1 VEIWKK
7 QKWDIKEN
15 KRDMRRQQMRTAK
28 VDRKTKETD
37 IKVTLNLDGEGKY
50 TIDTSIPFLDHMLS
64 LMCRHG
70 LFDMKIKA
78 KGDIDV
84 DYHHTV
90 EDIGIVFGKTV
101 KQALANMKGI
111 SRYGQASVPMD
122 EAIASVSLD
131 ISGRP
136 YLVYK
141 VEFPKRSKIKNFD
154 PDLIE
159 DFLQA
164 FVSNSGITL
173 HVESPYGRNTH
184 HIIEAIFKALGRAL
198 KHAVLIDPRVKGVPS
213 TKKCLG

>member
-1 VEIWKK
+1 LSLSKMG
-7 QKWDIKEN
+7 IKF
-15 KRDMRRQQMRTAK
+15 KMRTAR
-28 VDRKTKETD
+28 VERKTKETD
-37 IKVTLNLDGEGKY
+37 IKLAINLDGKGEY
-50 TIDTSIPFLDHMLS
+50 SIDTSIPFLDHMLS
-64 LMCRHG
+64 LMCKHG
-70 LFDMKIKA
+70 LFDIRLKA
-78 KGDIDV
+78 RGDIDV

-90 EDIGIVFGKTV
+90 EDIGIVFGKAV
-101 KQALANMKGI
+101 KQALGNMEGV

-122 EAIASVSLD
+122 EALASVSLD

-141 VEFPKRSKIKNFD
+141 VEFPKKSKIKNFE

-164 FVSNSGITL
+164 FASNSGITL

-198 KHAVLIDPRVKGVPS
+198 RKAVLIDPRVKGVPS
-213 TKKCLG
+213 TKGGI

>member
-1 VEIWKK
+1 
-7 QKWDIKEN
+7 
-15 KRDMRRQQMRTAK
+15 MRKAK

-50 TIDTSIPFLDHMLS
+50 TIDTSIPFIDHMLS
-64 LMCRHG
+64 LMCKHG

-101 KQALANMKGI
+101 KQALADMKGI

-122 EAIASVSLD
+122 EAFASVSLD

-141 VEFPKRSKIKNFD
+141 VEFPKKSKIKNFD

-164 FVSNSGITL
+164 FVSNSSITL

-198 KHAVLIDPRVKGVPS
+198 RQAVLIDPRVKGVPS

>member
-1 VEIWKK
+1 
-7 QKWDIKEN
+7 
-15 KRDMRRQQMRTAK
+15 MRKAK

-37 IKVTLNLDGEGKY
+37 IKVAINLDGKGKY
-50 TIDTSIPFLDHMLS
+50 TINTSIPFLDHMLS
-64 LMCRHG
+64 LMCKHG
-70 LFDMKIKA
+70 LFDIRLKA

-90 EDIGIVFGKTV
+90 EDIGIVLGKGV
-101 KQALANMKGI
+101 KQALGNMEGV

-122 EAIASVSLD
+122 EALASVSLD

-141 VEFPKRSKIKNFD
+141 VEFPKKSKIKDFE

-164 FVSNSGITL
+164 FASNSGITL

-198 KHAVLIDPRVKGVPS
+198 RQAVFIDPRVKGVLS
-213 TKKCLG
+213 TKGGI

>member
-1 VEIWKK
+1 MG
-7 QKWDIKEN
+7 IKF
-15 KRDMRRQQMRTAK
+15 KMRTAR
-28 VDRKTKETD
+28 VERKTKETD
-37 IKVTLNLDGEGKY
+37 IKLAINLDGKGEY
-50 TIDTSIPFLDHMLS
+50 SIDTSIPFLDHMLS
-64 LMCRHG
+64 LMCKHG
-70 LFDMKIKA
+70 LFDIRLKA
-78 KGDIDV
+78 RGDIDV

-90 EDIGIVFGKTV
+90 EDIGIVFGKAV
-101 KQALANMKGI
+101 KQALGNMEGV

-122 EAIASVSLD
+122 EALALVRLD

-141 VEFPKRSKIKNFD
+141 VEFPKKSKIKNFE

-164 FVSNSGITL
+164 FASNSGITL

-198 KHAVLIDPRVKGVPS
+198 RKAVFIDPRVKGVPS
-213 TKKCLG
+213 TKECLG

>member
-1 VEIWKK
+1 
-7 QKWDIKEN
+7 
-15 KRDMRRQQMRTAK
+15 MRKAK

-37 IKVTLNLDGEGKY
+37 IKVAINLDGNGKY
-50 TIDTSIPFLDHMLS
+50 TIDTSVPFLDHMLS
-64 LMCRHG
+64 LMCKHG
-70 LFDMKIKA
+70 LFDIRLKA

-90 EDIGIVFGKTV
+90 EDIGIVLGKAV
-101 KQALANMKGI
+101 KQALGNMEGV

-122 EAIASVSLD
+122 EALASVSLD

-141 VEFPKRSKIKNFD
+141 VEFPKKSKIKNFE

-164 FVSNSGITL
+164 FASNSGITL

-198 KHAVLIDPRVKGVPS
+198 RKAVFIDPRVKGVPS
-213 TKKCLG
+213 TKSV

>member
-1 VEIWKK
+1 MRKAT
-7 QKWDIKEN
+7 IK
-15 KRDMRRQQMRTAK
+15 
-28 VDRKTKETD
+28 RKTKETD
-37 IKVTLNLDGEGKY
+37 ISLDLNLDGKGSY
-50 TIDTSIPFLDHMLS
+50 SINTSIPFFDHMLS
-64 LMCRHG
+64 LLCKHG

-78 KGDIDV
+78 KGDIDI

-90 EDIGIVFGKTV
+90 EDIGIVLGKAV
-101 KQALANMKGI
+101 KQALGDMKGI

-141 VEFPKRSKIKNFD
+141 VEFPKKARIKNFD
-154 PDLIE
+154 PDLVE

-173 HVESPYGRNTH
+173 HVNVLYGRNIH
-184 HIIEAIFKALGRAL
+184 HIIEAIFKGLGRAI
-198 KHAVLIDPRVKGVPS
+198 KEAVSINPRMKGIPS
-213 TKKCLG
+213 TKGKL

>member
-1 VEIWKK
+1 
-7 QKWDIKEN
+7 
-15 KRDMRRQQMRTAK
+15 MRTAK
-28 VDRKTKETD
+28 IERKTRETD
-37 IKVTLNLDGEGKY
+37 IGLTINLDGQGNFDIE
-50 TIDTSIPFLDHMLS
+50 TSIPFLDHMLS
-64 LMCRHG
+64 LMCKHG

-90 EDIGIVFGKTV
+90 EDVGIVCGKAV
-101 KQALANMKGI
+101 RQALGNMKGI

-122 EAIASVSLD
+122 EALAAVSLD
-131 ISGRP
+131 VSGRS

-141 VEFPKRSKIKNFD
+141 VEFRRKSKIKNFD

-184 HIIEAIFKALGRAL
+184 HIIEAVFKALGRAL
-198 KHAVLIDPRVKGVPS
+198 RQAVSIDPRVKGVPS
-213 TKKCLG
+213 TKGVQ